1 MNATP
6 ISPLEEE
13 PIETDFNRPGEEH
26 ANELFEG
33 RQDDF
38 SIENGSEFDTDS
50 TESELISY
58 PPEWVRRGGSTST
71 DVSELDEQ
79 REFFTSPIGI
89 VMVILV
95 LLQLNILIWNDI
107 CSRSKKNRA
116 VDVFMELLR

>member
-1 MNATP
+1 M
-6 ISPLEEE
+6 
-13 PIETDFNRPGEEH
+13 GEK
-26 ANELFEG
+26 
-33 RQDDF
+33 
-38 SIENGSEFDTDS
+38 
-50 TESELISY
+50 
-58 PPEWVRRGGSTST
+58 GGSTST